1 MSFDKS
7 HRNLRGSAPLMGA
20 TAPVLQMGQAQYQ
33 AVITGVLQSTF
44 GPMRNPVKA
53 LAAAANTN
61 IRTAENWLAGR
72 CAPSGL
78 PLLRLMAQ
86 VPELQATIRQL
97 TAMESDLDPRFE
109 QAMHAAIAVFQQ
121 VRRPGREQFCIAR
134 PRLAA
139 VA

>member
-7 HRNLRGSAPLMGA
+7 HRNLSGRTPLMA
-20 TAPVLQMGQAQYQ
+20 AAAPVLRMGQAEYQ
-33 AVITGVLQSTF
+33 AEVTGVLQAVF
-44 GPMRNPVKA
+44 GPQRNPVKA
-53 LAAAANTN
+53 LAAVANTN

-86 VPELQATIRQL
+86 VPELQATIRRL

-109 QAMHAAIAVFQQ
+109 QAMHQAIAVFQQ
-121 VRRPGREQFCIAR
+121 VRRPREQFCIAR

-139 VA
+139 VG